1 MQSTTVDDVLLGR
14 TAKEAKVTAAA
25 EFKTKAEALKALITK
40 HAGNLPAVA
49 LELGCH
55 RVSMFRTIKRYGVR
69 EWLDS
74 KYPQKPGPRA
84 VNEADEAPVKA
95 APKRPAKKKAPPPK
109 AYVRP
114 DRKVK
119 RGTRNPVAQRGE

>member
-1 MQSTTVDDVLLGR
+1 MQTVDDVLLGR
-14 TAKEAKVTAAA
+14 TGKQAKAKSDA
-25 EFKTKAEALKALITK
+25 EFKAKAEALKALITK
-40 HAGNLPAVA
+40 HEGNLHAILA
-49 LELGCH
+49 ELGCH

-84 VNEADEAPVKA
+84 VNEADEAPVKT

-119 RGTRNPVAQRGE
+119 RGTKNPVAQRGEW